1 MNYDYDRYDPAFDRA
16 EPSRGAGKRR
26 PFRLFV
32 LCLVCVLIAGAVGLG
47 AGLSVNGWRGAAFV
61 KKPDTASL
69 SAASDTA
76 LTRDGAR
83 ADRTLL
89 PADGDGLSASEI
101 YAANV
106 EACVG
111 VTTEITTTNIFGQT
125 TSGAISGSG
134 FIVSRDGYIVTNY
147 HVIETAALNGYKVSV
162 VMYDGSRYD
171 AEIICGEEK
180 NDVAMLRIDA
190 SDLPS
195 VTIGDFDSVRVG
207 ETVYTIGNPL
217 GELTQTM
224 TKGIVSALERN
235 ISVEPNTVITMFQT
249 DAAINSGN
257 SGGPVFNSRGEV
269 IGIVSA
275 KYSKIGV
282 EGLGFAIPIDDA
294 MKILEDLRQY
304 GYVRGRPLLGVTVA
318 NADIYVSPDIFGAYV
333 DSVEEGSCAE
343 AAGIRKGDVIVGF
356 GGVVIRSKDELIL
369 VKDRYEA
376 GDTVA
381 VTVLRAGKTV
391 ELTVTLDEAGSAA
404 YLNREPDE
412 EEERGY
418 ESFGN

>member
-1 MNYDYDRYDPAFDRA
+1 MNYDYDRYDPAYDRA

>member
-1 MNYDYDRYDPAFDRA
+1 MNYDYDRYDPAYDRA

-356 GGVVIRSKDELIL
+356 GGVVIRSRDELIL

>member
-180 NDVAMLRIDA
+180 NDVAMLKIDA

>member
-356 GGVVIRSKDELIL
+356 GGVVIRSRDELIL